1 MDRGTWGATGQSHK
15 ESDTAEAASQA
26 GTHSG
31 PSKALSLFRPQVPRC
46 PEDTLTLLS
55 PGPAH
60 GRLLASPCGM
70 SEAQTHCLSQGGSR
84 EEASPSKQCQS
95 CSSAFM
101 EEGARGRA
109 EGSGRP
115 LKGHS
120 GFRGCCALNSSE
132 SLLGL
137 RLPASCVLNFT
148 EILFSQLFC
157 QGSPGEWEK
166 NTVNLSLLIFSE
178 IFFTSRILESCHLLV
193 IPLPGDWH
201 LTVGSR
207 GPPSPTFLLWKRF
220 RCQSVQAC
228 GPVSLSGN
236 STQAGLSTASESPA
250 LDPFSPWEE
259 LGVST
264 TQRSAG
270 SES

>member
-1 MDRGTWGATGQSHK
+1 
-15 ESDTAEAASQA
+15 
-26 GTHSG
+26 
-31 PSKALSLFRPQVPRC
+31 
-46 PEDTLTLLS
+46 
-55 PGPAH
+55 
-60 GRLLASPCGM
+60 
-70 SEAQTHCLSQGGSR
+70 
-84 EEASPSKQCQS
+84 
-95 CSSAFM
+95 M
-101 EEGARGRA
+101 EEGARGGA

-120 GFRGCCALNSSE
+120 GFCRCCALNSSK
-132 SLLGL
+132 SLLGF
-137 RLPASCVLNFT
+137 RLPPSCILNFT
-148 EILFSQLFC
+148 EILFSQLLC

-193 IPLPGDWH
+193 IPPPWDWH
-201 LTVGSR
+201 LTVGLR

-236 STQAGLSTASESPA
+236 STQAGLSTVSESPA
-250 LDPFSPWEE
+250 LDPFCPWRE
-259 LGVST
+259 LGVSI
-264 TQRSAG
+264 TQCSAG